1 MSKSSSVFVVT
12 SGYYGQVEGAYPSFE
27 ATKEAVLSDILLDVL
42 DGDEY
47 ISRLDDL
54 QIDEWVDGEVVNAF
68 EVSCEGIDFSLGF
81 KVTNR
86 NKVLETLDISTLSL
100 SRAWDR

>member
-12 SGYYGQVEGAYPSFE
+12 SGYYGQVEGAYSSFE
-27 ATKEAVLSDILLDVL
+27 ATKDAVLSDILLDVL
-42 DGDEY
+42 DGDKY

-68 EVSCEGIDFSLGF
+68 EVSCEGIDFGTY
-81 KVTNR
+81 KVTNT
-86 NKVLETLDISTLSL
+86 NKVLQTLDISTLSL
-100 SRAWDR
+100 SRHGDR

>member
-12 SGYYGQVEGAYPSFE
+12 SGYYGQVEGAYSSLD
-27 ATKEAVLSDILLDVL
+27 ATKDAVLSDVLLEVL
-42 DGDEY
+42 DGDQY

-54 QIDEWVDGEVVNAF
+54 QIDEWVDGEVVNTF
-68 EVSCEGIDFSLGF
+68 EVSCQGIDFSIGA

-86 NKVLETLDISTLSL
+86 NKVLETLDFVCVT
-100 SRAWDR
+100 RR